1 MGFIEYLWDKKIY
14 ILAAVISNLVA
25 GIFLKIIGIR
35 DIFIILLIALWLIP
49 FVIAFLV
56 KYFEKNKYYKKVF
69 QCMEQMESKSFLAEM
84 IDKPWFLEGQYFYD
98 MLKVSQKYMN
108 DVMAQREKSEKE
120 YKEFVELW
128 VHEIKNPIT
137 ALELQ
142 INNIEDFKE
151 KRKLENEIRSINRLV
166 EKVLYY
172 ARSFFVEKDFLL
184 EKISLKEIVEDTI
197 KENARELIQSGVQV
211 EMKELDQ
218 TVYADKK
225 WMKFILSQI
234 VMNSMKYKKEHAK
247 IIFQGKKEKEYIT
260 LNIQDNG
267 IGINKEDI
275 ERVFEKSFTG
285 KNGRNTKKST
295 GMGLYLCKKLCSR
308 MNLSIAAES
317 PEGEGCNIKIQFPV
331 GSFIEELSNE

>member
-1 MGFIEYLWDKKIY
+1 MGFIEYFWDKKIY
-14 ILAAVISNLVA
+14 VIAAIISNVA
-25 GIFLKIIGIR
+25 AAIFLKIINIR
-35 DIFIILLIALWLIP
+35 DIFILLLIGLWNIP
-49 FVIAFLV
+49 FVVAFLV

-69 QCMEQMESKSFLAEM
+69 QCVEQMEPKTLLSEV
-84 IDKPWFLEGQYFYD
+84 IDKPYFLEGQYFYD

-142 INNIEDFKE
+142 INSIENFKE
-151 KRKLENEIRSINRLV
+151 KRRLENEIRNINRLV

-172 ARSFFVEKDFLL
+172 ARSSFVEKDFLL
-184 EKISLKEIVEDTI
+184 EKISLKELVEETI
-197 KENARELIQSGVQV
+197 KENARELIQAGIQV
-211 EMKELDQ
+211 EMQNLDKS
-218 TVYADKK
+218 VYADKK
-225 WMKFILSQI
+225 WMRFIISQI
-234 VMNSMKYKKEHAK
+234 IMNSMKYKKEDAK
-247 IIFQGKKEKEYIT
+247 IVFQGEKDKECII

-275 ERVFEKSFTG
+275 ERIFEKGFTG

-295 GMGLYLCKKLCSR
+295 GMGLYLCKKLCNS
-308 MNLSIAAES
+308 MNLSINADS
-317 PEGEGCNIKIQFPV
+317 TEGEGCTMKIQFPV
-331 GSFIEELSNE
+331 GSFTEEL